1 MKGAAKCDEHCELQD
16 SANQLKPECTLRF
29 WEIPESLSAPMQCF
43 CVFAQAILS
52 CALIDGA
59 FESS

>member
-29 WEIPESLSAPMQCF
+29 WEIPESLSAPMQLV
-43 CVFAQAILS
+43 CVIAYVILS
-52 CALIDGA
+52 CALFAGA
-59 FESS
+59 FDAS